1 MANWP
6 FKIGAGLILVSA
18 GFLTYNTLKPPFWE
32 TNQPLQASSG
42 PVDFL
47 EDLDTNNVGN
57 GWKERTFF
65 RITPTQYTMTEEDGA
80 PALRCTTD
88 HSGSILA
95 RDADIALS
103 DLPFLTWEW
112 KVIEPISSGI
122 DEDTR
127 DGDDHPLRFYLRFT
141 NDAGESKGAEI
152 IWSNQK
158 YEAGDYKII
167 GSFYHL
173 VANGLDENIGAW
185 HAQSVDLRK
194 LYSDIGGTGTAR
206 LDVLGFFCDSDNA
219 GGTSDGYFRDV
230 QLSAENT
237 Q

>member
-1 MANWP
+1 MAKLP
-6 FKIGAGLILVSA
+6 FKIGAGLIFLSA
-18 GFLTYNTLKPPFWE
+18 GYLAYNALKPPFWE
-32 TNQPLQASSG
+32 TDQPLTATIG
-42 PVDFL
+42 PIDFL
-47 EDLDTNNVGN
+47 ADLDTNNVAN

-65 RITPTQYTMTEEDGA
+65 RITPTQYALTQEDDA
-80 PALRCTTD
+80 PALRCTTN

-95 RDADIALS
+95 RDTDIALG
-103 DLPFLTWEW
+103 DMPFLNWEW
-112 KVIEPISSGI
+112 KVTDPIDNGI

-127 DGDDHPLRFYLRFT
+127 DGDDHPLRFYLRFI

-158 YEAGDYKII
+158 YAAGDYKII

-173 VANGLDENIGAW
+173 VANGLDENVGSW
-185 HAQSVDLRK
+185 HTQSVDLRK
-194 LYSDIGGTGTAR
+194 LYGDIGGTGSAR

-219 GGTSDGYFRDV
+219 GGTSDGYFRNV
-230 QLSAENT
+230 QLSTEAT